1 MAIPMQGND
10 EFTAGCKYRTGEM
23 PAVRIEQVEAG
34 LGTDPKAA
42 MLRFGKGE
50 NAVVD
55 QAFRIIVLMSPTAEF
70 PGGAIQLV
78 QAAADGVDPQ
88 AAAAVLENAA
98 DAVA

>member
-42 MLRFGKGE
+42 MLRFGKGGKRRRGSGFQ
-50 NAVVD
+50 D
-55 QAFRIIVLMSPTAEF
+55 HC
-70 PGGAIQLV
+70 
-78 QAAADGVDPQ
+78 ADVANCGISRWSDPVGVRRR
-88 AAAAVLENAA
+88 
-98 DAVA
+98 